1 MKTFKEIDIKYYDN
15 SGNVQV
21 RCTVPVTQEALVHY
35 ELMQS
40 HYCKLS
46 FKLSR
51 PTYFLLG
58 DFIETPYGRFEL
70 IDLTKAKDNDTIG
83 YSYEIQ
89 FDAYYRK
96 LKNKILKYRPNTG
109 SQEATFSLTSKIST
123 QIEVIM
129 KNLAYYAKLDKSYLY
144 DPNFEGE
151 GTDYTYVI
159 DASVDANAAKLI
171 TYSNSSILD
180 AIANIAQTFGCEWWF
195 EGNILHFGTCENT
208 NAITDFRLND
218 NIVSMSSS
226 QSQST
231 YANRVYAFGAARN
244 LPSGYKNDSD
254 ADITKDGVVE
264 KRLMLP
270 TSAECSEQNKQMLA
284 ENGFELKN
292 GYIQVGGLRE
302 DQYVEGVT
310 TNDDIYPRN
319 LIKTSKVTSYE
330 KDVEDENTPEEGDYI
345 KRTFYRVNSLT
356 IVNDDGEKTG
366 DMAFRKAYIL
376 SGKNL
381 HIVFQSGSL
390 NGMDFECEF
399 NPDGVPEILLDD
411 DGNPIFK
418 DGKEQIN
425 PKSQVFEIVANED
438 YGRFLPDTT
447 LHPKDGDT
455 FVLYNWNSTKL
466 GDALVPSASNEL
478 LADAI
483 KNLKKSVIDP
493 TTYTC
498 TAEDNYSYN
507 HGRGN
512 LHGVGDRVNLY
523 NKGYGDGYRS
533 SRVIGYEFSLD
544 IPFDGAKYYVGEKP
558 SYSRLNAMES
568 KIEELIYN
576 GQSYLNGNG
585 GSGRSIYIIKSYDS
599 ITPTDYNVFSAKAVD
614 EQRLNKIKDDTAKGT
629 ITWEKIQ
636 KLLSGLVVGNFN
648 NENGGSWTPDTEG
661 RSHLITDYLEVRM
674 KAIFEELVIKK
685 TSTIGGKEIIS
696 PAGGV
701 VAHKV
706 EEVTV
711 TYNNVS
717 QKAYR
722 CYFLA
727 EQEGDAVDNDF
738 AIGDQVRSESFNV
751 RKGTYHKVG
760 NHFYWRLVIG
770 RDEDPVGLE
779 GKKYHYIDL
788 SDTDCAT
795 ASDVPAKGDV
805 LSQCGNRTDVE
816 RQNCLIFSAVDTYS
830 PSISLYHGIN
840 SYSFANREYVQYGVN
855 KQTNKAFFNVY
866 GDMYVGD
873 RPTKENGYEGSS
885 YIKYDSAAKQVS
897 VKGKIS
903 AKSTVDGKELSQY
916 IKENSAK
923 GLTEEQVNNLIKNS
937 QVIAD
942 LQNQVDGAI
951 ETWFYDGVP
960 TLKNAPASSWTTDK
974 EKDTHLGDLYYDNKT
989 GKAYRF
995 AKDANTYKWTIITD
1009 TDIAKALS
1017 DASKAQETADGKM
1030 KVFSTQPIPPYQLGD
1045 IWVNATYPTDGSIY
1059 KNEILRCQTAKAK
1072 DSSFAIA
1079 DWTKA
1084 SKYTDD
1090 SALNSFKEEYKN
1102 DMASYKEQLDE
1113 KVETWFYNYAP
1124 TTQNKPASD
1133 WTTDTLKSQHAGDLF
1148 YNTSNGY
1155 TYRWTGTAWARIKD
1169 NDINTAMT
1177 AASKAQDTA
1186 DGKRTVF
1193 TSQPTVPYDEGDLWA
1208 SGGDDGKTLMV
1219 CVKSRATG
1227 SFTSSEWVK
1236 ANDSDLNAFAKT
1248 IEESLTGI
1256 RDQLDKKAETW
1267 YQATDPSTSWTTDD
1281 AKKEHKGDLWY
1292 NTSNNQTFF
1301 WNGTKWDKQDVP
1313 TEVFDKID
1321 GKSSIYV
1328 SKPASYE
1335 ERDLWILE
1343 AAYTL
1348 GGVAYS
1354 KGELVVAT
1362 KSNAS
1367 FSAADWTK
1375 KVKYTDD
1382 TVANAAKKAA
1392 EEAKKAADTAQTNVT
1407 NLGKTVTSNKKAFDS
1422 YVTDGYLEPSEI
1434 AAMAQDSRR
1443 LEDAFAAAEKSY
1455 NEVKGAEV
1463 LKSTKE
1469 LTDLNT
1475 AFTTLSTAKKELI
1488 TYLSDISK
1496 RYNETDTNGKAAIVS
1511 AVGTK
1516 FTNFQSAYSAFYDKL
1531 GLANAYITSK
1541 IYGDLKQ
1548 NITDLAGYKY
1558 IKDALGQTTDIDG
1571 GLVMTT
1577 LLALRDADGNVQ
1589 SGING
1594 AIDTNKGKKSIA
1606 TWWGGQMVDKDYNSG
1621 SLTPATSLV
1630 RFDGSGYLANGAIW
1644 WDVDGKVH
1652 ADPTSFIISEKNLG
1666 AYLAFFEP
1674 TWKSGSNG
1682 TNIKDLVA
1690 LTPQAP
1696 FTTLSV
1702 SNDLLVEGK
1711 LKLGSITL
1719 SVVNGALKIDGNVYS
1734 TGGMSAYGDG
1744 TNNGGGGGLVASVK
1758 SYTDIIK
1765 GTYTDND
1772 LASIPNAY
1780 AIKALS
1786 NRIDNISSEL
1796 GGLSLD
1802 WANITG
1808 KPSTFT
1814 PSAHTHKWVD
1824 ITDRITKV
1832 SQLTN
1837 DSGYTTN
1844 KGTVTSV
1851 KLTLPTGLSLGT
1863 TKEITTSGTFAIS
1876 LTSGYSIPTTS
1887 KQGQWDSAYNWYKLM
1902 TTDEETA
1909 DGVINKWNEVV
1920 DFLAGI
1926 AQTDS
1931 LDSILS
1937 GINKSITDETNRAK
1951 KAEGANAT
1959 NIATNKANITT
1970 LQGYFTNGSAKSAIK
1985 LTNARKLWGNSFDG
1999 TADISGSIVVPSG
2012 KYITIGNIKLEY
2024 DATNKALKITNT
2036 STNEVA
2042 NLYTSGGVSAY
2053 GVGTTS
2059 SGSTGGGGLN
2069 GTVKSYNDAKSLT
2082 SESLSEVASAYS
2094 VAALYSSI
2102 NDAIGR
2108 INTLEGGSA
2117 TSIEVTGSGNAVT
2130 GVSKSGTKL
2139 TFTKGAT
2146 FLTSHQDISGK
2157 SDKTHTHSVKINGVT
2172 KTIAATGGTAV
2183 DLGTYLTSHQS
2194 LAAYLKSADAE
2205 KTYSKLGHTHA
2216 FSEIT
2221 GKPTTLAGYGVTD
2234 GVNAVSVTG
2243 NGNAVTSA
2251 SIDGHTLTLTKGS
2264 TFSLSGHTHTFASLT
2279 SKPTTIAGYGITDA
2293 YTKAQVDSTIAKY
2306 LPLAGGT
2313 ITGALTVNGIA
2324 TFKSKVAIG
2333 DIYIINDGS
2342 GNLYVQKTDGK
2353 TAANFYA
2360 TGGITAYGAGTSTSG
2375 GGGLNA
2381 SVISYARIIEGSY
2394 TDADLTSIPN
2404 AYAIKALSSRIDNIA
2419 TELGGLSL
2427 SWNNITG
2434 KPSTF
2439 APSAHTHKWAEI
2451 TDRITKV
2458 SQLTNDAGYLTA
2470 HQSLASYYT
2479 KAEIDAKGY
2488 TTNKGTVTS
2497 VSLTLPA
2504 GLTCATKTITTS
2516 GTFAIS
2522 LASGYSIPTTAK
2534 QTAWDG
2540 AVSAKHTHSN
2550 KSVLDGISSTKVSH
2564 WDSAYGWYALMTTDE
2579 ETADGIINKWN
2590 EVVSFLANIAQ
2601 TDTLSGIVDGIN
2613 KSISDEVTRAKKAE
2627 GVNASGISTNK
2638 TSITTLQGYFTSGSA
2653 KKALQLTNT
2662 RKLWG
2667 NSFNGTADIN
2677 GSIIVPDGKYI
2688 SIGNIKMEY
2697 DATNK
2702 ALKIT
2707 NTTTNEV
2714 ANLYTSG
2721 GVSAYGVGTSSSSGG
2736 GLNGSVK
2743 SYSNALKLTS
2753 ESLSEIASAYSI
2765 KALDSR
2771 ISSLEGGSAMD
2782 VSVSGSGNAVTAISK
2797 SGTTIIVTKG
2807 TTFLTSHQSLASYL
2821 TKTDAASLYQ
2831 PKGNYLTAHQS
2842 LDGYVNAIAVSG
2854 SGNAVTAV
2862 TKSGKT
2868 ITFTKGATYLT
2879 SHQSLSNYYTK
2890 SSVDSLL
2897 SGKSATTH
2905 THSVKINGTTKTIA
2919 ASGGDAVDLGTYL
2932 TTHQSLAAYATQNW
2946 VKNEAT
2952 AHNADMVDNYH
2963 ASGLFTG
2970 FSISDV
2976 ANKVTISIGGTSK
2989 ALNLVRAFPSGVGN
3003 NFNDIATHGNSM
3015 GMSNIAAPYASS
3027 TANYQTLN
3035 GYVNPNGQTGWHH
3048 YINLSY
3054 TDSNNTATSPNM
3066 WQTQFAI
3073 KAGTTEVYVRSRD
3086 GGKIS
3091 NDAAWAAPWVRLA
3104 RVTDNVASASK
3115 VANALSWS
3123 GYSSGSYNGSAAM
3136 SISIPNN
3143 TNQLTN
3149 GAGFITASASISG
3162 NAGSATKLQNSRTIN
3177 GTSFNGTVNIVT
3189 SYWGTTRKLWGNS
3202 VNGNADV
3209 NGSITIAN
3217 TDGVYVQI
3225 GDVRLVYDKAN
3236 TAIKVVKSDGTTAAN
3251 FYATGGITAYGEG
3264 SGSSGGGGLN
3274 GSVKSYADSLKLAS
3288 ESLSEIASAYSIK
3301 QLSTRITSLEGGSAT
3316 SISVSGG
3323 GNAVTSVTKNGTTI
3337 SVVKG
3342 STFLTSHQS
3351 LSAYLK
3357 TENANNT
3364 FLKLSGGTISNN
3376 LIVNGSIT
3384 TTKLYLPSIGEG
3396 YIVSGV
3402 KDTNGSDF
3410 ASVNCIL
3417 KNWNSLGISS
3427 YDDIIRIVFNSR
3439 AGDIYLRGKLSA
3451 ASLSGNLSWSYI
3463 TDRPS
3468 SYTPSAHTHKWTEI
3482 TDRPSSLKNPSALSW
3497 SGYSSGRY
3505 DGSAAKSISIPNN
3518 TNQLTNGAGFI
3529 TASASITG
3537 NAATATKLVTARNIA
3552 LNGDFTGNANFDGSA
3567 NITINCYMSYCN
3579 AIVSNTNTYPWRRIA
3594 KVNEITG
3601 NYSDGCIL
3609 LYISEGFN
3617 GGYYGIARVY
3627 IRTDNLSTG
3636 ANASCSIQWISR
3648 NGFGLDSLK
3657 IAMYKTTGKAYY
3669 DVFLKM
3675 RGAYASVVIRT
3686 LQDQRG
3692 GLGKRFTLV
3701 NSTEGTN
3708 AASHTEAYAT
3718 IEDAATAIHNQ
3729 AYTSIAQGSDVATVH
3744 NADMVDGIHASG
3756 LFTNLSNSGN
3766 SLSITVGGTNKTL
3779 TVNYASNAG
3788 NADTLDGVHA
3798 SGLFTNLSN
3807 SGNNISITIGGT
3819 NKTLTAA
3826 YATNCDTVDGYH
3838 VQSGSS
3844 KPYGKIPVIGT
3855 DGVIELGHYIDFH
3868 HDNTTGSDY
3877 SVRLQTNGNHSNV
3890 VTLPTATGTLALTS
3904 DNVAS
3909 ATKLQTTRTL
3919 WGQSFNGTANISGS
3933 MTGVGDMTLD
3943 AGARIKHG
3951 SGNLYIGNSDNSN
3964 WIGVQDICSQS
3975 SIGDGNW
3982 SLRTSGAAHFKDTT
3996 INGTATINN
4005 LLSLVD
4011 GSHKGLKMGSTYI
4024 SSLDGEVIL
4033 QGNTALRFGNDAW
4046 DYNQWAGL
4054 KYDHSSKT
4062 VYLGIADG
4070 SIFKA
4075 NSAQSGGVINLKQGI
4090 SSVYTPALYAGGDIY
4105 HTGVYRMLWKNS
4117 KASKYLNVMNISQ
4130 DDFGILTIGYGNF
4143 ANNKNVVL
4151 EGYNLNFR
4159 VGNDSGM
4166 KSMWLNYNNGNPVLS
4181 LDGNFYATGGVT
4193 AYKSSDERLKH
4204 DIHGVDS
4211 LAIIKAMG
4219 GTVSFRYNAD
4229 NKDSIGWIAQR
4240 VLHNTFMQDLVEK
4253 DDKGFLKINYWSPKL
4268 IAVAFGAIEQVDDE
4282 VSRLKARVVFLES
4295 EVQRLSGKQ
4304 DGNNKKRLD
4313 NKNINL
4319 LN

>member
-123 QIEVIM
+123 HIEVIM

-330 KDVEDENTPEEGDYI
+330 KDVEDESTPEEGDYI

-455 FVLYNWNSTKL
+455 FVLYNWNSTKF

-614 EQRLNKIKDDTAKGT
+614 EQRLNKINDDTAKGT

-636 KLLSGLVVGNFN
+636 KLLSGLLVGNFN
-648 NENGGSWTPDTEG
+648 SENGGSWTPDTEG

-711 TYNNVS
+711 TYNNLS

-727 EQEGDAVDNDF
+727 EQEGDSVDNDF
-738 AIGDQVRSESFNV
+738 SVNDQVRSESFNV

-770 RDEDPVGLE
+770 RDEAPVELE

-788 SDTDCAT
+788 SDADCAT

-805 LSQCGNRTDVE
+805 LNQCGNRTDVE

-830 PSISLYHGIN
+830 PSIGLYHGIN
-840 SYSFANREYVQYGVN
+840 SYSFANREYVEYGVN

-951 ETWFYDGVP
+951 ETWFYEGVP
-960 TLKNAPASSWTTDK
+960 TLTNAPASSWTTDK
-974 EKDTHLGDLYYDNKT
+974 DKDTHLGDLYYDNKT

-995 AKDANTYKWTIITD
+995 AKDGNTYKWTIITD

-1030 KVFSTQPIPPYQLGD
+1030 KVFSTQPTPPYQVGD
-1045 IWVNATYPTDGSIY
+1045 IWVNATYPSDGSTY
-1059 KNEILRCQTAKAK
+1059 KNEVLRCQTKKAAG
-1072 DSSFAIA
+1072 SQFVIG
-1079 DWTKA
+1079 DWIKA
-1084 SKYTDD
+1084 S
-1090 SALNSFKEEYKN
+1090 
-1102 DMASYKEQLDE
+1102 
-1113 KVETWFYNYAP
+1113 
-1124 TTQNKPASD
+1124 
-1133 WTTDTLKSQHAGDLF
+1133 
-1148 YNTSNGY
+1148 
-1155 TYRWTGTAWARIKD
+1155 
-1169 NDINTAMT
+1169 
-1177 AASKAQDTA
+1177 
-1186 DGKRTVF
+1186 
-1193 TSQPTVPYDEGDLWA
+1193 
-1208 SGGDDGKTLMV
+1208 
-1219 CVKSRATG
+1219 
-1227 SFTSSEWVK
+1227 
-1236 ANDSDLNAFAKT
+1236 
-1248 IEESLTGI
+1248 
-1256 RDQLDKKAETW
+1256 
-1267 YQATDPSTSWTTDD
+1267 
-1281 AKKEHKGDLWY
+1281 
-1292 NTSNNQTFF
+1292 
-1301 WNGTKWDKQDVP
+1301 
-1313 TEVFDKID
+1313 
-1321 GKSSIYV
+1321 
-1328 SKPASYE
+1328 
-1335 ERDLWILE
+1335 
-1343 AAYTL
+1343 
-1348 GGVAYS
+1348 
-1354 KGELVVAT
+1354 
-1362 KSNAS
+1362 
-1367 FSAADWTK
+1367 
-1375 KVKYTDD
+1375 KYTDD

-1392 EEAKKAADTAQTNVT
+1392 EEAQKAAQTAQTNIT
-1407 NLGKTVTSNKKAFDS
+1407 NLGKTVTSNKKAFDN

-1434 AAMAQDSRR
+1434 AAMAQDSKR
-1443 LEDAFAAAEKSY
+1443 LEDDFAAAQKSY
-1455 NEVKGAEV
+1455 NEVKDAEV
-1463 LKSTKE
+1463 LKDTKE

-1475 AFTTLSTAKKELI
+1475 AFATLTTAKKELI
-1488 TYLSDISK
+1488 KYLSDISA
-1496 RYNETDTNGKAAIVS
+1496 RYNADDTNGKATIVS

-1541 IYGDLKQ
+1541 IYGDLGVV
-1548 NITDLAGYKY
+1548 IGDVTSLAYLK
-1558 IKDALGQTTDIDG
+1558 KALMDAPDTEING
-1571 GLVMTT
+1571 GLVLTS
-1577 LLALRDADGNVQ
+1577 LIGLRDTDGNTTA
-1589 SGING
+1589 GING
-1594 AIDTNKGKKSIA
+1594 ITEKSAKG
-1606 TWWGGQMVDKDYNSG
+1606 GGVAAWFGGEMVDKDYNDG
-1621 SLTPATSLV
+1621 SKTPANTIF
-1630 RFDGSGYLANGAIW
+1630 RFDGSGYVAGGAIW
-1644 WDVDGKVH
+1644 WGTDGRVH

-1666 AYLAFFEP
+1666 AYLTFFEP
-1674 TWKSGSNG
+1674 TWKAGSAG
-1682 TNIKDLVA
+1682 TSVADLVS
-1690 LTPQAP
+1690 LKPNAP
-1696 FTTLSV
+1696 FS
-1702 SNDLLVEGK
+1702 
-1711 LKLGSITL
+1711 KLGVS
-1719 SVVNGALKIDGNVYS
+1719 
-1734 TGGMSAYGDG
+1734 GD
-1744 TNNGGGGGLVASVK
+1744 A
-1758 SYTDIIK
+1758 
-1765 GTYTDND
+1765 
-1772 LASIPNAY
+1772 
-1780 AIKALS
+1780 
-1786 NRIDNISSEL
+1786 
-1796 GGLSLD
+1796 
-1802 WANITG
+1802 
-1808 KPSTFT
+1808 TFE
-1814 PSAHTHKWVD
+1814 
-1824 ITDRITKV
+1824 
-1832 SQLTN
+1832 
-1837 DSGYTTN
+1837 G
-1844 KGTVTSV
+1844 
-1851 KLTLPTGLSLGT
+1851 
-1863 TKEITTSGTFAIS
+1863 AIS
-1876 LTSGYSIPTTS
+1876 FHG
-1887 KQGQWDSAYNWYKLM
+1887 
-1902 TTDEETA
+1902 
-1909 DGVINKWNEVV
+1909 
-1920 DFLAGI
+1920 
-1926 AQTDS
+1926 
-1931 LDSILS
+1931 
-1937 GINKSITDETNRAK
+1937 
-1951 KAEGANAT
+1951 
-1959 NIATNKANITT
+1959 
-1970 LQGYFTNGSAKSAIK
+1970 IK
-1985 LTNARKLWGNSFDG
+1985 LT
-1999 TADISGSIVVPSG
+1999 
-2012 KYITIGNIKLEY
+2012 Y
-2024 DATNKALKITNT
+2024 DATNKAIK
-2036 STNEVA
+2036 
-2042 NLYTSGGVSAY
+2042 
-2053 GVGTTS
+2053 
-2059 SGSTGGGGLN
+2059 
-2069 GTVKSYNDAKSLT
+2069 
-2082 SESLSEVASAYS
+2082 
-2094 VAALYSSI
+2094 
-2102 NDAIGR
+2102 
-2108 INTLEGGSA
+2108 
-2117 TSIEVTGSGNAVT
+2117 
-2130 GVSKSGTKL
+2130 
-2139 TFTKGAT
+2139 
-2146 FLTSHQDISGK
+2146 
-2157 SDKTHTHSVKINGVT
+2157 
-2172 KTIAATGGTAV
+2172 
-2183 DLGTYLTSHQS
+2183 
-2194 LAAYLKSADAE
+2194 
-2205 KTYSKLGHTHA
+2205 
-2216 FSEIT
+2216 
-2221 GKPTTLAGYGVTD
+2221 
-2234 GVNAVSVTG
+2234 
-2243 NGNAVTSA
+2243 
-2251 SIDGHTLTLTKGS
+2251 IDG
-2264 TFSLSGHTHTFASLT
+2264 
-2279 SKPTTIAGYGITDA
+2279 
-2293 YTKAQVDSTIAKY
+2293 
-2306 LPLAGGT
+2306 
-2313 ITGALTVNGIA
+2313 
-2324 TFKSKVAIG
+2324 
-2333 DIYIINDGS
+2333 
-2342 GNLYVQKTDGK
+2342 NL
-2353 TAANFYA
+2353 YA
-2360 TGGITAYGAGTSTSG
+2360 TGGISAYGASSVSG

-2419 TELGGLSL
+2419 TELGDLNL

-2439 APSAHTHKWAEI
+2439 APSAHKHKWVDI

-2497 VSLTLPA
+2497 VGLTLPT
-2504 GLTCATKTITTS
+2504 GLVCATKTITTS

-2522 LASGYSIPTTAK
+2522 LASGYSIPTTTK

-2550 KSVLDGISSTKVSH
+2550 KSVLDGISSVKVTH
-2564 WDSAYGWYALMTTDE
+2564 WDSAYDWYALMTTDE

-2590 EVVSFLANIAQ
+2590 EVVNFLANIAQ

-2638 TSITTLQGYFTSGSA
+2638 TSITTLQGYFTNGSA
-2653 KKALQLTNT
+2653 KKALQLTNA

-2677 GSIIVPDGKYI
+2677 GSIIVPSGKYI
-2688 SIGNIKMEY
+2688 SIGNIKLEY
-2697 DATNK
+2697 DAANK

-2707 NTTTNEV
+2707 NTTTEEV

-2743 SYSNALKLTS
+2743 AYTDAIRLTT
-2753 ESLSEIASAYSI
+2753 ENLSEIASAYSVAKLYSEI
-2765 KALDSR
+2765 QNVASAVPS
-2771 ISSLEGGSAMD
+2771 IS
-2782 VSVSGSGNAVTAISK
+2782 VSVPTGGNALTGATYDASTGVITFA
-2797 SGTTIIVTKG
+2797 KG
-2807 TTFLTSHQSLASYL
+2807 TF
-2821 TKTDAASLYQ
+2821 
-2831 PKGNYLTAHQS
+2831 LTAHQS

-2897 SGKSATTH
+2897 NGKSATTH
-2905 THSVKINGTTKTIA
+2905 THSVKINGITKTIP

-3054 TDSNNTATSPNM
+3054 TDSNNTGTSPNM

-3073 KAGTTEVYVRSRD
+3073 KAGTTGVYVRSRA

-3091 NDAAWAAPWVRLA
+3091 NSAAWDAPWVRLA

-3177 GTSFNGTVNIVT
+3177 GTSFNGTANIVT

-3274 GSVKSYADSLKLAS
+3274 GSVKSYADALKLAS

-3301 QLSTRITSLEGGSAT
+3301 ALDSRIVSLEGGSAMDV
-3316 SISVSGG
+3316 SVSGS
-3323 GNAVTSVTKNGTTI
+3323 GNAVTAISKNGTTI
-3337 SVVKG
+3337 SVTKG
-3342 STFLTSHQS
+3342 TTFLTSHQSLDGYVNEVATSGTGNAITSVSKSGKKLTFTKGVTFLTSHQS

-3357 TENANNT
+3357 SADAANT
-3364 FLKLSGGTISNN
+3364 YLKLSGGAMTGNIRYKGSKNTYDMITFVDNNVDVYGNGICIGGGGLTI
-3376 LIVNGSIT
+3376 
-3384 TTKLYLPSIGEG
+3384 IGGGESASE
-3396 YIVSGV
+3396 VL
-3402 KDTNGSDF
+3402 KQHTNGGEENMIVANDAAIEFFS
-3410 ASVNCIL
+3410 NM
-3417 KNWNSLGISS
+3417 NSGW
-3427 YDDIIRIVFNSR
+3427 DSR
-3439 AGDIYLRGKLSA
+3439 KAGSFD
-3451 ASLSGNLSWSYI
+3451 
-3463 TDRPS
+3463 T
-3468 SYTPSAHTHKWTEI
+3468 
-3482 TDRPSSLKNPSALSW
+3482 
-3497 SGYSSGRY
+3497 SGYWNGVGFKKNNSNDNYVLTGGGGHKAISTLSVSYASS
-3505 DGSAAKSISIPNN
+3505 A
-3518 TNQLTNGAGFI
+3518 
-3529 TASASITG
+3529 
-3537 NAATATKLVTARNIA
+3537 
-3552 LNGDFTGNANFDGSA
+3552 GSA
-3567 NITINCYMSYCN
+3567 NSVAWGNVNGRPTK
-3579 AIVSNTNTYPWRRIA
+3579 VSQFTNDSNYATQSWVTGKGYLTSHQDISG
-3594 KVNEITG
+3594 KVNRTG
-3601 NYSDGCIL
+3601 DYLDTDSD
-3609 LYISEGFN
+3609 
-3617 GGYYGIARVY
+3617 R
-3627 IRTDNLSTG
+3627 
-3636 ANASCSIQWISR
+3636 WW
-3648 NGFGLDSLK
+3648 
-3657 IAMYKTTGKAYY
+3657 
-3669 DVFLKM
+3669 
-3675 RGAYASVVIRT
+3675 
-3686 LQDQRG
+3686 
-3692 GLGKRFTLV
+3692 
-3701 NSTEGTN
+3701 
-3708 AASHTEAYAT
+3708 
-3718 IEDAATAIHNQ
+3718 
-3729 AYTSIAQGSDVATVH
+3729 
-3744 NADMVDGIHASG
+3744 
-3756 LFTNLSNSGN
+3756 LSNSEFGINLHNSDIVGVNSIYTADVSDGPEESISFKRSNGN
-3766 SLSITVGGTNKTL
+3766 
-3779 TVNYASNAG
+3779 Y
-3788 NADTLDGVHA
+3788 DTLRIMMEEY
-3798 SGLFTNLSN
+3798 GLVL
-3807 SGNNISITIGGT
+3807 IMHSIRQ
-3819 NKTLTAA
+3819 L
-3826 YATNCDTVDGYH
+3826 
-3838 VQSGSS
+3838 
-3844 KPYGKIPVIGT
+3844 
-3855 DGVIELGHYIDFH
+3855 
-3868 HDNTTGSDY
+3868 
-3877 SVRLQTNGNHSNV
+3877 
-3890 VTLPTATGTLALTS
+3890 
-3904 DNVAS
+3904 
-3909 ATKLQTTRTL
+3909 
-3919 WGQSFNGTANISGS
+3919 
-3933 MTGVGDMTLD
+3933 
-3943 AGARIKHG
+3943 
-3951 SGNLYIGNSDNSN
+3951 
-3964 WIGVQDICSQS
+3964 
-3975 SIGDGNW
+3975 
-3982 SLRTSGAAHFKDTT
+3982 
-3996 INGTATINN
+3996 
-4005 LLSLVD
+4005 
-4011 GSHKGLKMGSTYI
+4011 
-4024 SSLDGEVIL
+4024 
-4033 QGNTALRFGNDAW
+4033 
-4046 DYNQWAGL
+4046 
-4054 KYDHSSKT
+4054 
-4062 VYLGIADG
+4062 
-4070 SIFKA
+4070 
-4075 NSAQSGGVINLKQGI
+4075 
-4090 SSVYTPALYAGGDIY
+4090 
-4105 HTGVYRMLWKNS
+4105 
-4117 KASKYLNVMNISQ
+4117 
-4130 DDFGILTIGYGNF
+4130 
-4143 ANNKNVVL
+4143 
-4151 EGYNLNFR
+4151 
-4159 VGNDSGM
+4159 
-4166 KSMWLNYNNGNPVLS
+4166 
-4181 LDGNFYATGGVT
+4181 
-4193 AYKSSDERLKH
+4193 
-4204 DIHGVDS
+4204 
-4211 LAIIKAMG
+4211 
-4219 GTVSFRYNAD
+4219 
-4229 NKDSIGWIAQR
+4229 
-4240 VLHNTFMQDLVEK
+4240 
-4253 DDKGFLKINYWSPKL
+4253 
-4268 IAVAFGAIEQVDDE
+4268 
-4282 VSRLKARVVFLES
+4282 
-4295 EVQRLSGKQ
+4295 
-4304 DGNNKKRLD
+4304 
-4313 NKNINL
+4313 KNIKYYIL
-4319 LN
+4319 II

>member
-1 MKTFKEIDIKYYDN
+1 MAT
-15 SGNVQV
+15 
-21 RCTVPVTQEALVHY
+21 EA
-35 ELMQS
+35 
-40 HYCKLS
+40 K
-46 FKLSR
+46 
-51 PTYFLLG
+51 
-58 DFIETPYGRFEL
+58 
-70 IDLTKAKDNDTIG
+70 
-83 YSYEIQ
+83 
-89 FDAYYRK
+89 
-96 LKNKILKYRPNTG
+96 
-109 SQEATFSLTSKIST
+109 
-123 QIEVIM
+123 
-129 KNLAYYAKLDKSYLY
+129 
-144 DPNFEGE
+144 
-151 GTDYTYVI
+151 
-159 DASVDANAAKLI
+159 
-171 TYSNSSILD
+171 
-180 AIANIAQTFGCEWWF
+180 
-195 EGNILHFGTCENT
+195 NT
-208 NAITDFRLND
+208 NYWI
-218 NIVSMSSS
+218 SSS
-226 QSQST
+226 
-231 YANRVYAFGAARN
+231 A
-244 LPSGYKNDSD
+244 L
-254 ADITKDGVVE
+254 
-264 KRLMLP
+264 
-270 TSAECSEQNKQMLA
+270 
-284 ENGFELKN
+284 
-292 GYIQVGGLRE
+292 YIQ
-302 DQYVEGVT
+302 
-310 TNDDIYPRN
+310 
-319 LIKTSKVTSYE
+319 
-330 KDVEDENTPEEGDYI
+330 
-345 KRTFYRVNSLT
+345 
-356 IVNDDGEKTG
+356 
-366 DMAFRKAYIL
+366 
-376 SGKNL
+376 
-381 HIVFQSGSL
+381 
-390 NGMDFECEF
+390 
-399 NPDGVPEILLDD
+399 
-411 DGNPIFK
+411 
-418 DGKEQIN
+418 
-425 PKSQVFEIVANED
+425 
-438 YGRFLPDTT
+438 
-447 LHPKDGDT
+447 
-455 FVLYNWNSTKL
+455 
-466 GDALVPSASNEL
+466 
-478 LADAI
+478 
-483 KNLKKSVIDP
+483 
-493 TTYTC
+493 
-498 TAEDNYSYN
+498 
-507 HGRGN
+507 
-512 LHGVGDRVNLY
+512 
-523 NKGYGDGYRS
+523 
-533 SRVIGYEFSLD
+533 
-544 IPFDGAKYYVGEKP
+544 
-558 SYSRLNAMES
+558 LNAMGEPDYIQCSVVSGASILCYMQGIPGLEYDAGHNYQRWPLAAYPSVFPDSERKYIYVAIPRTSTADNNTAVVVYPSERIDLYGYSIANPDKLVGDERFYYIYLQGIISEVKTDADGKTRKRDWLQHVDCGKLNTDES
-568 KIEELIYN
+568 LSSGIDGTWWKYNSVTDSISFLKTILSATFDTLTAKVAKITKLFLGGSE
-576 GQSYLNGNG
+576 LNGVADDLSLETDNT
-585 GSGRSIYIIKSYDS
+585 KVV
-599 ITPTDYNVFSAKAVD
+599 TPLYLGQFGVKHFLAKD
-614 EQRLNKIKDDTAKGT
+614 KDDVAHGV
-629 ITWEKIQ
+629 ITFEKVQ
-636 KLLSGLVVGNFN
+636 KFLAGLNVGDFN
-648 NENGGSWTPDTEG
+648 SENGGSWTPDAEG

-770 RDEDPVGLE
+770 RDEEPVELE

-830 PSISLYHGIN
+830 PSVSLYHGIN
-840 SYSFANREYVQYGVN
+840 SYSFANKEYVEYGVN

-916 IKENSAK
+916 IKENSAG

-995 AKDANTYKWTIITD
+995 AKDGNTYKWTIITD

-1030 KVFSTQPIPPYQLGD
+1030 KVFSTQPTPPYQVGD
-1045 IWVNATYPTDGSIY
+1045 IWVNATYPTDGSTY
-1059 KNEILRCQTAKAK
+1059 KNEVLRCQTLKAAG
-1072 DSSFAIA
+1072 SPFAIA
-1079 DWTKA
+1079 DWIKA
-1084 SKYTDD
+1084 S
-1090 SALNSFKEEYKN
+1090 
-1102 DMASYKEQLDE
+1102 
-1113 KVETWFYNYAP
+1113 
-1124 TTQNKPASD
+1124 
-1133 WTTDTLKSQHAGDLF
+1133 
-1148 YNTSNGY
+1148 
-1155 TYRWTGTAWARIKD
+1155 
-1169 NDINTAMT
+1169 
-1177 AASKAQDTA
+1177 
-1186 DGKRTVF
+1186 
-1193 TSQPTVPYDEGDLWA
+1193 
-1208 SGGDDGKTLMV
+1208 
-1219 CVKSRATG
+1219 
-1227 SFTSSEWVK
+1227 
-1236 ANDSDLNAFAKT
+1236 
-1248 IEESLTGI
+1248 
-1256 RDQLDKKAETW
+1256 
-1267 YQATDPSTSWTTDD
+1267 
-1281 AKKEHKGDLWY
+1281 
-1292 NTSNNQTFF
+1292 
-1301 WNGTKWDKQDVP
+1301 
-1313 TEVFDKID
+1313 
-1321 GKSSIYV
+1321 
-1328 SKPASYE
+1328 
-1335 ERDLWILE
+1335 
-1343 AAYTL
+1343 
-1348 GGVAYS
+1348 
-1354 KGELVVAT
+1354 
-1362 KSNAS
+1362 
-1367 FSAADWTK
+1367 
-1375 KVKYTDD
+1375 KYTDD
-1382 TVANAAKKAA
+1382 TVANAAKAAAEKAQKAA
-1392 EEAKKAADTAQTNVT
+1392 EKAQGDISK
-1407 NLGKTVTSNKKAFDS
+1407 LGTTVTTNKKAFDS

-1434 AAMAQDSRR
+1434 AAMAQDSKR

-1455 NEVKGAEV
+1455 TEVKEAAV
-1463 LKSTKE
+1463 LKETKE

-1475 AFTTLSTAKKELI
+1475 AFDTLSTAKTELI
-1488 TYLSDISK
+1488 KYLSDISA
-1496 RYNETDTNGKAAIVS
+1496 RYNAANTEGKANIVS

-1577 LLALRDADGNVQ
+1577 LLALRDGDGNVQ

-1594 AIDTNKGKKSIA
+1594 AIDPNRGKKSIA
-1606 TWWGGQMVDKDYNSG
+1606 TWWGGRMVDKDYNSG
-1621 SLTPATSLV
+1621 SLTPATSLI

-1666 AYLAFFEP
+1666 AYLTFFEP
-1674 TWKSGSNG
+1674 TWKAGSDG
-1682 TNIKDLVA
+1682 SSIKDLVA

-1696 FTTLSV
+1696 FKTLSV
-1702 SNDLLVEGK
+1702 SNDLSVEGK
-1711 LKLGSITL
+1711 LKIGSITL

-1734 TGGMSAYGDG
+1734 TGGMSAYGEG
-1744 TNNGGGGGLVASVK
+1744 T
-1758 SYTDIIK
+1758 
-1765 GTYTDND
+1765 
-1772 LASIPNAY
+1772 
-1780 AIKALS
+1780 S
-1786 NRIDNISSEL
+1786 N
-1796 GGLSLD
+1796 
-1802 WANITG
+1802 
-1808 KPSTFT
+1808 
-1814 PSAHTHKWVD
+1814 
-1824 ITDRITKV
+1824 
-1832 SQLTN
+1832 
-1837 DSGYTTN
+1837 
-1844 KGTVTSV
+1844 
-1851 KLTLPTGLSLGT
+1851 
-1863 TKEITTSGTFAIS
+1863 
-1876 LTSGYSIPTTS
+1876 
-1887 KQGQWDSAYNWYKLM
+1887 
-1902 TTDEETA
+1902 
-1909 DGVINKWNEVV
+1909 
-1920 DFLAGI
+1920 
-1926 AQTDS
+1926 
-1931 LDSILS
+1931 
-1937 GINKSITDETNRAK
+1937 
-1951 KAEGANAT
+1951 
-1959 NIATNKANITT
+1959 
-1970 LQGYFTNGSAKSAIK
+1970 
-1985 LTNARKLWGNSFDG
+1985 
-1999 TADISGSIVVPSG
+1999 
-2012 KYITIGNIKLEY
+2012 
-2024 DATNKALKITNT
+2024 
-2036 STNEVA
+2036 
-2042 NLYTSGGVSAY
+2042 
-2053 GVGTTS
+2053 
-2059 SGSTGGGGLN
+2059 GGGLN
-2069 GTVKSYNDAKSLT
+2069 GSIVPFDKAKSLT
-2082 SESLSEVASAYS
+2082 AQNEGTEIASAWS
-2094 VAALYSSI
+2094 IKKLYDMINSI
-2102 NDAIGR
+2102 D
-2108 INTLEGGSA
+2108 
-2117 TSIEVTGSGNAVT
+2117 VTGQLTDYLKKTEASTLYQPKGNY
-2130 GVSKSGTKL
+2130 
-2139 TFTKGAT
+2139 
-2146 FLTSHQDISGK
+2146 LTSHQDISGK

-2183 DLGTYLTSHQS
+2183 DLGTYLTAHQS

-2458 SQLTNDAGYLTA
+2458 SQLTNDKGYLTA

-2497 VSLTLPA
+2497 VALTLPT

-2550 KSVLDGISSTKVSH
+2550 KSVLDGITSTKVTR
-2564 WDSAYGWYALMTTDE
+2564 WDSAYDWYVLMTTDE
-2579 ETADGIINKWN
+2579 ETADGVINKWN

-2601 TDTLSGIVDGIN
+2601 TNTLSGIVDGIN

-2743 SYSNALKLTS
+2743 SYADALKLTS

-2771 ISSLEGGSAMD
+2771 ISSLEGGSAMN

-2905 THSVKINGTTKTIA
+2905 THSVKINGITKTIA

-2963 ASGLFTG
+2963 ASGLFTD

-3123 GYSSGSYNGSAAM
+3123 GYSSGSYNGSAAQ

-3177 GTSFNGTVNIVT
+3177 GTSFNGTANIVT

-3274 GSVKSYADSLKLAS
+3274 GSVKSYSDALKLAS

-3364 FLKLSGGTISNN
+3364 FLKLSGGTISND
-3376 LIVNGSIT
+3376 LIVNGSIK
-3384 TTKLYLPSIGEG
+3384 TTKLYLPSIGDG

-3497 SGYSSGRY
+3497 SGYSSGSY

-3537 NAATATKLVTARNIA
+3537 NAATATKVNHSLSVFGKSFN
-3552 LNGDFTGNANFDGSA
+3552 GSA
-3567 NITINCYMSYCN
+3567 DVTVADTDLIASISTATANLTDKTEILTSY
-3579 AIVSNTNTYPWRRIA
+3579 A
-3594 KVNEITG
+3594 
-3601 NYSDGCIL
+3601 SDN
-3609 LYISEGFN
+3609 GFN
-3617 GGYYGIARVY
+3617 DSNAKNRIYKRQASAIWGYINSK
-3627 IRTDNLSTG
+3627 T
-3636 ANASCSIQWISR
+3636 IS
-3648 NGFGLDSLK
+3648 
-3657 IAMYKTTGKAYY
+3657 
-3669 DVFLKM
+3669 
-3675 RGAYASVVIRT
+3675 
-3686 LQDQRG
+3686 
-3692 GLGKRFTLV
+3692 
-3701 NSTEGTN
+3701 
-3708 AASHTEAYAT
+3708 
-3718 IEDAATAIHNQ
+3718 
-3729 AYTSIAQGSDVATVH
+3729 
-3744 NADMVDGIHASG
+3744 NAD
-3756 LFTNLSNSGN
+3756 
-3766 SLSITVGGTNKTL
+3766 K
-3779 TVNYASNAG
+3779 
-3788 NADTLDGVHA
+3788 LDGVHA
-3798 SGLFTNLSN
+3798 SDLFTNLSN

-3838 VQSGSS
+3838 AQSGSS

-3877 SVRLQTNGNHSNV
+3877 SVRLQTYGNHSNV

-3933 MTGVGDMTLD
+3933 MTGVGDITLD

-3975 SIGDGNW
+3975 SIGDDNW

-3996 INGTATINN
+3996 INGTATIKD

-4054 KYDHSSKT
+4054 KYDHSIKT

-4090 SSVYTPALYAGGDIY
+4090 SSVYTPTLYAGGDIF

-4130 DDFGILTIGYGNF
+4130 DDNGILTIGYGNF
-4143 ANNKNVVL
+4143 SNNKNVVL

-4219 GTVSFRYNAD
+4219 GTVAFRYNAD

-4268 IAVAFGAIEQVDDE
+4268 IAVAFGAIEQVGDE

-4304 DGNNKKRLD
+4304 GSSDKKRLD

>member
-21 RCTVPVTQEALVHY
+21 RCTVPVTQEASVHY

-46 FKLSR
+46 FNLSR
-51 PTYFLLG
+51 PTYFLRG

-109 SQEATFSLTSKIST
+109 SQESTFSLTSKIST
-123 QIEVIM
+123 HIEVIM

-171 TYSNSSILD
+171 TYSNTSILD

-208 NAITDFRLND
+208 NAITDLRLND

-244 LPSGYKNDSD
+244 LPSGYKNDAD

-270 TSAECSEQNKQMLA
+270 NSAECSDKNKQLLA

-292 GYIQVGGLRE
+292 GYIQVSGLRE

-330 KDVEDENTPEEGDYI
+330 KDVEDESTPEEGDYI
-345 KRTFYRVNSLT
+345 KRTFYRVNSLA
-356 IVNDDGEKTG
+356 IVNEDGEKTG

-399 NPDGVPEILLDD
+399 NPDGVSEILKDD
-411 DGNPIFK
+411 DGNPILK

-438 YGRFLPDTT
+438 YGRFLPDIT

-455 FVLYNWNSTKL
+455 FVLYNWDSTKL
-466 GDALVPSASNEL
+466 GDTLVSSASNEL
-478 LADAI
+478 LTDAI
-483 KNLKKSVIDP
+483 KDLKKSMIDP

-498 TAEDNYSYN
+498 TAEANYSYN
-507 HGRGN
+507 QGRGN

-523 NKGYGDGYRS
+523 NKGYGDSYRA
-533 SRVIGYEFSLD
+533 SRIIGYEFCLD
-544 IPFDGAKYYVGEKP
+544 IPYDGAKYYVGEKP

-568 KIEELIYN
+568 KIEELVYN

-614 EQRLNKIKDDTAKGT
+614 EQRLNKTKDDTAKGT
-629 ITWEKIQ
+629 ITWEKVQ
-636 KLLSGLVVGNFN
+636 KLLSGLLVGNFN

-738 AIGDQVRSESFNV
+738 SVNDQVRSESFNV

-770 RDEDPVGLE
+770 RDEEPVELE

-830 PSISLYHGIN
+830 PSVSLYHGIN
-840 SYSFANREYVQYGVN
+840 SYSFANKEYVEYGVN

-897 VKGKIS
+897 IKGKLS

-916 IKENSAK
+916 IKENSAG

-937 QVIAD
+937 QVITD

-995 AKDANTYKWTIITD
+995 AKDGNTYKWTIITD

-1072 DSSFAIA
+1072 GSSFAIA

-1090 SALNSFKEEYKN
+1090 SALNTFKEEYKN

-1219 CVKSRATG
+1219 CIKSRTTG

-1256 RDQLDKKAETW
+1256 QDQLDKKAETW
-1267 YQATDPSTSWTTDD
+1267 YQSTDPSTSWTTDD
-1281 AKKEHKGDLWY
+1281 AKKKHKGDLWY

-1407 NLGKTVTSNKKAFDS
+1407 NLGKTVTSNKKAFDN

-1434 AAMAQDSRR
+1434 AAMAQDSKR

-1455 NEVKGAEV
+1455 TEVKGAEV

-1475 AFTTLSTAKKELI
+1475 AFTTLTTAKKELI
-1488 TYLSDISK
+1488 EYLSDISA
-1496 RYNETDTNGKAAIVS
+1496 RYNAADTKGKATIVS

-1594 AIDTNKGKKSIA
+1594 AIDQNRGKKSIA
-1606 TWWGGQMVDKDYNSG
+1606 TWWGGRMVDKDYNSG
-1621 SLTPATSLV
+1621 SLTPATSLI

-1666 AYLAFFEP
+1666 AYLTFFEP
-1674 TWKSGSNG
+1674 TWKAGSDG
-1682 TNIKDLVA
+1682 SSIKDLVA

-1696 FTTLSV
+1696 FKTLSV
-1702 SNDLLVEGK
+1702 SNDLSVEGK
-1711 LKLGSITL
+1711 LKIGSITL
-1719 SVVNGALKIDGNVYS
+1719 RVVNGALKIDGNVYS
-1734 TGGMSAYGDG
+1734 TGGMSAYGEG
-1744 TNNGGGGGLVASVK
+1744 T
-1758 SYTDIIK
+1758 
-1765 GTYTDND
+1765 
-1772 LASIPNAY
+1772 
-1780 AIKALS
+1780 S
-1786 NRIDNISSEL
+1786 N
-1796 GGLSLD
+1796 
-1802 WANITG
+1802 
-1808 KPSTFT
+1808 
-1814 PSAHTHKWVD
+1814 
-1824 ITDRITKV
+1824 
-1832 SQLTN
+1832 
-1837 DSGYTTN
+1837 
-1844 KGTVTSV
+1844 
-1851 KLTLPTGLSLGT
+1851 
-1863 TKEITTSGTFAIS
+1863 
-1876 LTSGYSIPTTS
+1876 
-1887 KQGQWDSAYNWYKLM
+1887 
-1902 TTDEETA
+1902 
-1909 DGVINKWNEVV
+1909 
-1920 DFLAGI
+1920 
-1926 AQTDS
+1926 
-1931 LDSILS
+1931 
-1937 GINKSITDETNRAK
+1937 
-1951 KAEGANAT
+1951 
-1959 NIATNKANITT
+1959 
-1970 LQGYFTNGSAKSAIK
+1970 
-1985 LTNARKLWGNSFDG
+1985 
-1999 TADISGSIVVPSG
+1999 
-2012 KYITIGNIKLEY
+2012 
-2024 DATNKALKITNT
+2024 
-2036 STNEVA
+2036 
-2042 NLYTSGGVSAY
+2042 
-2053 GVGTTS
+2053 
-2059 SGSTGGGGLN
+2059 GGGLN
-2069 GTVKSYNDAKSLT
+2069 GSIVPFDKAKSLT
-2082 SESLSEVASAYS
+2082 AQNEGTEIASAWS
-2094 VAALYSSI
+2094 IKKLYDMINSI
-2102 NDAIGR
+2102 D
-2108 INTLEGGSA
+2108 
-2117 TSIEVTGSGNAVT
+2117 VTGQLTDYLKKTEASTLYQPKGNY
-2130 GVSKSGTKL
+2130 
-2139 TFTKGAT
+2139 
-2146 FLTSHQDISGK
+2146 LTSHQDISGK

-2234 GVNAVSVTG
+2234 GVNTVTLSG
-2243 NGNAVTSA
+2243 SGNAVTSA

-2360 TGGITAYGAGTSTSG
+2360 TGGITAFGASSVSGGPGSGLNGSVLDFEKAAAMTSADNGDSSKTEVSFLATAWSIKQLNDKINAFGTGVFSDYLTIAAAKATYQPKGSYLTSHQTIYGLTIQKNGTSLGTYTPNSAAKTINVTVPTKLSELSNDSG
-2375 GGGLNA
+2375 
-2381 SVISYARIIEGSY
+2381 
-2394 TDADLTSIPN
+2394 
-2404 AYAIKALSSRIDNIA
+2404 
-2419 TELGGLSL
+2419 
-2427 SWNNITG
+2427 
-2434 KPSTF
+2434 
-2439 APSAHTHKWAEI
+2439 
-2451 TDRITKV
+2451 
-2458 SQLTNDAGYLTA
+2458 
-2470 HQSLASYYT
+2470 YT
-2479 KAEIDAKGY
+2479 KN
-2488 TTNKGTVTS
+2488 TGTVTS
-2497 VSLTLPA
+2497 VAISVPT
-2504 GLTCATKTITTS
+2504 GLSVSGSPITTN
-2516 GTFAIS
+2516 GTIAIA

-2564 WDSAYGWYALMTTDE
+2564 WNSAYDWYALMTTDE

-2613 KSISDEVTRAKKAE
+2613 KSISDEVARAKKAE
-2627 GVNASGISTNK
+2627 GVNASGISANK
-2638 TSITTLQGYFTSGSA
+2638 GSIATLQGYFTNGSA
-2653 KKALQLTNT
+2653 KKALQLTNA

-2677 GSIIVPDGKYI
+2677 GSIIVPSGKYISIGNIKLEYDAANKALKITNTTTEEVANLYTSGGVSAYGVGASSSSGGGLNGSVKAYADAIRLTTENLSEIASAYSVAKLYSEIQNLASAVPSISVSVPTGGNALTGATYDASTGVITFAKGTFLTAHQSLDGYVNAIAVSGSGNAVTAVTKSGKTITFTKGATYLTSHQSLSNYYTKSSVDSLLNGKSATTHTHSVKINGVTKTIAATGGTAVDLGTYLTSHQSLAGYATQSWVNSKGYITSSGSCAYATSAGNADTVDGEHASAFTRIVGRHTFLTSGTAPYNYIHLFRIANSGGYSTFDCEIDIRTRHHSAKIEIRISTAEHPYNNGGSSISIVKKVVSGRTCNLWFLPTVQSSNYNYYDVYYESGAWNSGSYGITLKGTNGTLVFEHKGTKLTSLPDKVSPVTDNVAASATKLQTARKLWGNSFNGTSDVNGSIIVPSGKYI

-2743 SYSNALKLTS
+2743 SYADALKLT
-2753 ESLSEIASAYSI
+2753 
-2765 KALDSR
+2765 
-2771 ISSLEGGSAMD
+2771 
-2782 VSVSGSGNAVTAISK
+2782 
-2797 SGTTIIVTKG
+2797 
-2807 TTFLTSHQSLASYL
+2807 
-2821 TKTDAASLYQ
+2821 
-2831 PKGNYLTAHQS
+2831 
-2842 LDGYVNAIAVSG
+2842 
-2854 SGNAVTAV
+2854 
-2862 TKSGKT
+2862 
-2868 ITFTKGATYLT
+2868 
-2879 SHQSLSNYYTK
+2879 
-2890 SSVDSLL
+2890 
-2897 SGKSATTH
+2897 
-2905 THSVKINGTTKTIA
+2905 
-2919 ASGGDAVDLGTYL
+2919 
-2932 TTHQSLAAYATQNW
+2932 
-2946 VKNEAT
+2946 
-2952 AHNADMVDNYH
+2952 
-2963 ASGLFTG
+2963 
-2970 FSISDV
+2970 
-2976 ANKVTISIGGTSK
+2976 
-2989 ALNLVRAFPSGVGN
+2989 
-3003 NFNDIATHGNSM
+3003 
-3015 GMSNIAAPYASS
+3015 
-3027 TANYQTLN
+3027 
-3035 GYVNPNGQTGWHH
+3035 
-3048 YINLSY
+3048 
-3054 TDSNNTATSPNM
+3054 
-3066 WQTQFAI
+3066 
-3073 KAGTTEVYVRSRD
+3073 
-3086 GGKIS
+3086 
-3091 NDAAWAAPWVRLA
+3091 
-3104 RVTDNVASASK
+3104 
-3115 VANALSWS
+3115 
-3123 GYSSGSYNGSAAM
+3123 
-3136 SISIPNN
+3136 
-3143 TNQLTN
+3143 
-3149 GAGFITASASISG
+3149 
-3162 NAGSATKLQNSRTIN
+3162 
-3177 GTSFNGTVNIVT
+3177 
-3189 SYWGTTRKLWGNS
+3189 
-3202 VNGNADV
+3202 
-3209 NGSITIAN
+3209 
-3217 TDGVYVQI
+3217 
-3225 GDVRLVYDKAN
+3225 
-3236 TAIKVVKSDGTTAAN
+3236 
-3251 FYATGGITAYGEG
+3251 
-3264 SGSSGGGGLN
+3264 
-3274 GSVKSYADSLKLAS
+3274 S

-3301 QLSTRITSLEGGSAT
+3301 QLSTRISSLEGGSAT
-3316 SISVSGG
+3316 SISVSGS

-3342 STFLTSHQS
+3342 STFLTAHQS
-3351 LSAYLK
+3351 LAGYMK
-3357 TENANNT
+3357 TATADAKYMYHSRNN
-3364 FLKLSGGTISNN
+3364 
-3376 LIVNGSIT
+3376 
-3384 TTKLYLPSIGEG
+3384 
-3396 YIVSGV
+3396 IVS
-3402 KDTNGSDF
+3402 DLNSFATNGAAHIYEMNGVTNRPNDSSWIQVMNWGTGDANYGF
-3410 ASVNCIL
+3410 LLANEYATNGHMYFRQKIAGSWKDWKTIIDSSNIGSQSVN
-3417 KNWNSLGISS
+3417 
-3427 YDDIIRIVFNSR
+3427 Y
-3439 AGDIYLRGKLSA
+3439 A
-3451 ASLSGNLSWSYI
+3451 ASAGSVAWTNVSG
-3463 TDRPS
+3463 RPS
-3468 SYTPSAHTHKWTEI
+3468 TM
-3482 TDRPSSLKNPSALSW
+3482 KNPSALSW
-3497 SGYSSGRY
+3497 SGYSSGSY

-3529 TASASITG
+3529 TSSASITG
-3537 NAATATKLVTARNIA
+3537 NA
-3552 LNGDFTGNANFDGSA
+3552 G
-3567 NITINCYMSYCN
+3567 
-3579 AIVSNTNTYPWRRIA
+3579 
-3594 KVNEITG
+3594 
-3601 NYSDGCIL
+3601 
-3609 LYISEGFN
+3609 
-3617 GGYYGIARVY
+3617 
-3627 IRTDNLSTG
+3627 
-3636 ANASCSIQWISR
+3636 
-3648 NGFGLDSLK
+3648 
-3657 IAMYKTTGKAYY
+3657 
-3669 DVFLKM
+3669 
-3675 RGAYASVVIRT
+3675 
-3686 LQDQRG
+3686 
-3692 GLGKRFTLV
+3692 
-3701 NSTEGTN
+3701 
-3708 AASHTEAYAT
+3708 
-3718 IEDAATAIHNQ
+3718 
-3729 AYTSIAQGSDVATVH
+3729 
-3744 NADMVDGIHASG
+3744 
-3756 LFTNLSNSGN
+3756 
-3766 SLSITVGGTNKTL
+3766 
-3779 TVNYASNAG
+3779 
-3788 NADTLDGVHA
+3788 
-3798 SGLFTNLSN
+3798 
-3807 SGNNISITIGGT
+3807 
-3819 NKTLTAA
+3819 
-3826 YATNCDTVDGYH
+3826 
-3838 VQSGSS
+3838 
-3844 KPYGKIPVIGT
+3844 
-3855 DGVIELGHYIDFH
+3855 
-3868 HDNTTGSDY
+3868 
-3877 SVRLQTNGNHSNV
+3877 
-3890 VTLPTATGTLALTS
+3890 
-3904 DNVAS
+3904 S

-3996 INGTATINN
+3996 INGTATIKN

-4130 DDFGILTIGYGNF
+4130 DDNGILTIGYGNF
-4143 ANNKNVVL
+4143 SNNKNVVL

-4219 GTVSFRYNAD
+4219 GTVAFRYNAD

-4282 VSRLKARVVFLES
+4282 VSRLKRRVRDLEN
-4295 EVQRLSGKQ
+4295 EVEQLKSDRL
-4304 DGNNKKRLD
+4304 
-4313 NKNINL
+4313 
-4319 LN
+4319 